1 MAYSDNI
8 IFGADKIIIFK
19 RQPKIVWS
27 SMAVKYVE
35 L

>member
-8 IFGADKIIIFK
+8 IFGADKIIVFK
-19 RQPKIVWS
+19 RQPKIV
-27 SMAVKYVE
+27 AVKYVE